1 MTDFPIA
8 EFEARAEAAQRLMA
22 AAKLDALWLTTEPE
36 VRYFTGFR
44 TLFWQSPTRPWHV
57 ILPAKGQPI
66 AIIPGIG
73 AELMASTWV
82 DDIRTWPSPRGEDEG
97 VSLLIE
103 ALKGADRIGVPMG
116 AEASLRLPLN
126 EFNAVTSAISAD
138 LIDCT
143 PLIQTLRFIK
153 SDAELAIIRKICA
166 IGSAAFARAPD
177 LFHIGQPLNE
187 AFRAFKIALLEEGA
201 EDVPYLVGGAGP
213 DGYGDVISPP
223 SGKPLEDGDVIMLD
237 TGSTLK
243 GYFCDFDRNF
253 ALGRASDPAKRA
265 YAALHRATDAG
276 LKTARP
282 GATCADLFRAMAAE
296 LGPNSNGDS
305 NIGRLGHGLGIQLT
319 EWPSIAS
326 FDQTVLKPGMV
337 MTLEPSIAVT
347 DTTMMVQEENILI
360 TDGAPELLTTRAAP
374 ELPVI

>member
-1 MTDFPIA
+1 MPNFPAA

-22 AAKLDALWLTTEPE
+22 AADLNALWLTTEAE

-57 ILPAKGQPI
+57 ILPAKGKPI

-73 AELMASTWV
+73 ADLMAATWV
-82 DDIRTWPSPRGEDEG
+82 EDIRTWPSPRGEDEG
-97 VSLLIE
+97 VSLLID
-103 ALKGADRIGVPMG
+103 ALSGMDRIGVPMG
-116 AEASLRLPLN
+116 AEASLRQPLN
-126 EFNAVTSAISAD
+126 DFNAVTSAIGAD

-153 SDAELAIIRKICA
+153 SDAELAIIRRICA
-166 IGSAAFARAPD
+166 IGSAAFGRAPD
-177 LFHIGQPLNE
+177 LFRAGQPLDE
-187 AFRAFKIALLEEGA
+187 AFRAFKIALLQEGA

-223 SGKPLEDGDVIMLD
+223 SGAPLVEGDVLMLD
-237 TGSTLK
+237 TGATLQ

-265 YAALHRATDAG
+265 YAALRRATDAG
-276 LKTARP
+276 LAAARP
-282 GATCADLFRAMAAE
+282 GATCADLYRAMAAH
-296 LGPNSNGDS
+296 LGGDS
-305 NIGRLGHGLGIQLT
+305 NVGRLGHGLGMQLT
-319 EWPSIAS
+319 EWPSIAP

-347 DTTMMVQEENILI
+347 DTTMMVQEENIRI

-374 ELPVI
+374 DLPVI

>member
-1 MTDFPIA
+1 MTDFPVG
-8 EFEARAEAAQRLMA
+8 EFEARAEAAQRLMHA
-22 AAKLDALWLTTEPE
+22 ANLDALWLTTEAE

-57 ILPAKGQPI
+57 ILPATGRPI

-82 DDIRTWPSPRGEDEG
+82 DDIRSWPSPRGADEG

-103 ALKGADRIGVPMG
+103 AFKGMTRIGIPMG
-116 AEASLRLPLN
+116 AEASLRQPLN
-126 EFNAVTSAISAD
+126 DFNAVTSAISAD

-177 LFHIGQPLNE
+177 LFHIGQPLND

-223 SGKPLEDGDVIMLD
+223 FATPLAKGDILMLD
-237 TGSTLK
+237 TGATLQ

-253 ALGRASDPAKRA
+253 ALGSASESAKRA

-276 LKTARP
+276 LQAARP

-296 LGPNSNGDS
+296 LDGESD
-305 NIGRLGHGLGIQLT
+305 IGRLGHGLGVQLT
-319 EWPSIAS
+319 EWPSIAP
-326 FDQTVLKPGMV
+326 FDQTILKPGMII
-337 MTLEPSIAVT
+337 TLEPSIAVT

-360 TDGAPELLTTRAAP
+360 TDGAPKLLTSRAAP
-374 ELPVI
+374 DLPVI

>member
-1 MTDFPIA
+1 MTDFPDE
-8 EFEARAEAAQRLMA
+8 EFEARIERAQRLMA
-22 AAKLDALWLTTEPE
+22 EARLDALWLTTEAE

-57 ILPAKGQPI
+57 VLPAKGKPI

-82 DDIRTWPSPRGEDEG
+82 EDIRTWPSPRGTDEG
-97 VSLLIE
+97 VSLLID
-103 ALKGADRIGVPMG
+103 ALSGMDRVGVPMG
-116 AEASLRLPLN
+116 AEASLRQPLN
-126 EFNAVTSAISAD
+126 EFNAVTSAIGAE

-153 SDAELAIIRKICA
+153 SDAELAVIRQICA
-166 IGSAAFARAPD
+166 IGSAAFDRAPD
-177 LFHIGQPLNE
+177 LFRIGQPLND

-223 SGKPLEDGDVIMLD
+223 SATPLAEGDILMLD
-237 TGSTLK
+237 TGATLQ

-253 ALGRASDPAKRA
+253 ALGRASDAARRA

-276 LKTARP
+276 LNAARP

-296 LGPNSNGDS
+296 LDGDS
-305 NIGRLGHGLGIQLT
+305 EIGRLGHGLGMQLT
-319 EWPSIAS
+319 EWPSIAP
-326 FDQTVLKPGMV
+326 FDRTVLKPGMV
-337 MTLEPSIAVT
+337 MTLEPSIEVT

-360 TDGAPELLTTRAAP
+360 TEGAPVLLTTRAAP
-374 ELPVI
+374 VLPVI